1 MIKVAKIV
9 MIIGFVIAII
19 VGLMGP
25 YSIKEKVIYT
35 FSMAFWGAMGI
46 GAITLMDYIK
56 RRINK

>member
-1 MIKVAKIV
+1 MKIPKIV
-9 MIIGFVIAII
+9 MIILIIIAII

-46 GAITLMDYIK
+46 GAITLMDYI
-56 RRINK
+56 RRGINK

>member
-1 MIKVAKIV
+1 MIKAAKIV
-9 MIIGFVIAII
+9 MMIMVVIAIV

-35 FSMAFWGAMGI
+35 FGVAFWGAMGI

>member
-1 MIKVAKIV
+1 MEIPKIV
-9 MIIGFVIAII
+9 IIILFIIAII

-46 GAITLMDYIK
+46 GAITLMDYI
-56 RRINK
+56 RRGINK